1 MLVLE
6 EKSLENDVHLIIE
19 DINSVHNLN
28 KKEINKNIDCDNE
41 SKEIQ
46 VFLRGKIYLN
56 NK

>member
-41 SKEIQ
+41 SNEIQ

-56 NK
+56 K